1 MKFLLNFYVIFICF
15 VFTTNAQDSNEVLFE
30 LDEDSFMVG
39 PFVDSFQKN
48 SDLVASTKDDLE
60 DYLQLYINFRLKIK
74 SAYDQEMDTLQSFQK
89 EFNTYY
95 KQIADSYISNGKVTE
110 AMVREAY
117 DRTRTEVRASHIL
130 LNLSKYDEDT
140 VKVYNKALMLM
151 KRAEN
156 GEDFG
161 MLAEQNSEDPSAR
174 LNEGNLNWFNTSKMV
189 YEFEDAAYKLDVGE
203 ISKPVKSDFGYH
215 IIMKTGERASK
226 GKLKTAHILIVKKDS
241 IQDPKEQIEKIY
253 LKVENG
259 DDFHDLAKQ
268 YSDDTSTAA
277 EGGYVPAFGIGGLN
291 SKTYENEA
299 FQMENIGDYTKPFQT
314 KFGWHIVK
322 LIEVEPIQS
331 YQDLKEDLKK
341 RLKSSSRS
349 KLLVSKIKDDLE
361 ARYEV
366 TINEAARSYFLEAL
380 DSTFNKMEWRF
391 LPSENMPKTYVIKV
405 EEREVDFKAFG
416 EYLERQQR
424 NLSKLPEHKI
434 VIEDAL
440 NDLVYNELL
449 AYHKTQLVKIDQNFA
464 NRIEEYKNGILIFD
478 FMLTNVW
485 DPISKDTLLQR
496 DYYASNQDEFV
507 TDLKIEGRLYTS
519 SSKSSIKDLRSRLKK
534 KKSQDSISISLPD
547 DVMSEQVLISK
558 SSSKIPKAFKFK
570 KGVSPVYR
578 HLDQYLVMNAIKVK
592 PSFISEFNNVS
603 GKIISN
609 LQEKREEQLI
619 SNLRDQY
626 PVKINKSVLGKVK
639 QKFEK

>member
-1 MKFLLNFYVIFICF
+1 MCF

-74 SAYDQEMDTLQSFQK
+74 SAYDQELDTLQSFQK

-110 AMVREAY
+110 AMVKEAY

-130 LNLSKYDEDT
+130 LNLSKYDKDT
-140 VKVYNKALMLM
+140 AKVYNKALMLM

-156 GEDFG
+156 GDDFG
-161 MLAEQNSEDPSAR
+161 MLAKQNSEDPSAR
-174 LNEGNLNWFNTSKMV
+174 LNEGNLNWFNAFKMV

-299 FQMENIGDYTKPFQT
+299 FRMENIGDYTKPFQT

-366 TINEAARSYFLEAL
+366 TINEAARSYFLKAL
-380 DSTFNKMEWRF
+380 DSTFNKMKWRF

-405 EEREVDFKAFG
+405 EEREVDFKTFG

-449 AYHKTQLVKIDQNFA
+449 AHHKTQLVKIDQNFA

-507 TDLKIEGRLYTS
+507 TDLKIEGQLYSS
-519 SSKSSIKDLRSRLKK
+519 SSKSSIKEVRSRLKK
-534 KKSQDSISISLPD
+534 KKSQDSISILLPD
-547 DVMSEQVLISK
+547 DVMLEQVLISK
-558 SSSKIPKAFKFK
+558 SSPKIPKAFKFK
-570 KGVSPVYR
+570 EGVSPIYK
-578 HLDQYLVMNAIKVK
+578 HLDQYLVMNAIEVK
-592 PSFISEFNNVS
+592 PSFIPEFNNVS

-626 PVKINKSVLGKVK
+626 PIKINKSVLGKVK

>member
-1 MKFLLNFYVIFICF
+1 MCF

-74 SAYDQEMDTLQSFQK
+74 SAYDQELDTLQSFQK

-110 AMVREAY
+110 AMVKEAY
-117 DRTRTEVRASHIL
+117 DRSRTEVRASHIL

-140 VKVYNKALMLM
+140 AKVYNKALMLM

-156 GEDFG
+156 GDDFG
-161 MLAEQNSEDPSAR
+161 MLAKQNSEDPSAR
-174 LNEGNLNWFNTSKMV
+174 LNEGNLNWFNAFKMV

-299 FQMENIGDYTKPFQT
+299 FRMENIGDYTKPFQT

-366 TINEAARSYFLEAL
+366 TINEAARSYFLKAL
-380 DSTFNKMEWRF
+380 DSTFNKMKWRF
-391 LPSENMPKTYVIKV
+391 LPSENMPKTYVIKI
-405 EEREVDFKAFG
+405 EEREVDFKTFG

-507 TDLKIEGRLYTS
+507 TDLKIEGQLYSS
-519 SSKSSIKDLRSRLKK
+519 SSKSSIKEVRSRLKK
-534 KKSQDSISISLPD
+534 KKSQDSISILLPD
-547 DVMSEQVLISK
+547 DVMLEQVLISK

-570 KGVSPVYR
+570 EGVSLIYK
-578 HLDQYLVMNAIKVK
+578 HLDQYLVMNAIEVK
-592 PSFISEFNNVS
+592 PSFIPEFNNVS

-626 PVKINKSVLGKVK
+626 PIKINKSVLGKVK

>member
-1 MKFLLNFYVIFICF
+1 MCF

-74 SAYDQEMDTLQSFQK
+74 SAYDQELDTLQSFQK

-110 AMVREAY
+110 AMVKEAY
-117 DRTRTEVRASHIL
+117 DRSRTEVRASHIL

-140 VKVYNKALMLM
+140 AKVYNKALMLM

-156 GEDFG
+156 GDDFG
-161 MLAEQNSEDPSAR
+161 MLAKQNSEDPSAR
-174 LNEGNLNWFNTSKMV
+174 LNEGNLNWFNAFKMV

-299 FQMENIGDYTKPFQT
+299 FRMENIGDYTKPFQT

-366 TINEAARSYFLEAL
+366 TINEAARSYFLKAL
-380 DSTFNKMEWRF
+380 DSTFNKMKWRF

-405 EEREVDFKAFG
+405 EEREVDFKTFG

-449 AYHKTQLVKIDQNFA
+449 AHHKTQLVKIDQNFA

-507 TDLKIEGRLYTS
+507 TDLKIEGQLYSS
-519 SSKSSIKDLRSRLKK
+519 SSKSSIKEVRSRLKK
-534 KKSQDSISISLPD
+534 KKSQDSISILLPD
-547 DVMSEQVLISK
+547 DVMLEQVLISK
-558 SSSKIPKAFKFK
+558 SSPKIPKAFKFK
-570 KGVSPVYR
+570 EGVSPIYK
-578 HLDQYLVMNAIKVK
+578 HLDQYLVMNAIEEK
-592 PSFISEFNNVS
+592 PSFIPEFNNVS

-626 PVKINKSVLGKVK
+626 PIKINKSVLGKVK

>member
-1 MKFLLNFYVIFICF
+1 MCF

-74 SAYDQEMDTLQSFQK
+74 SAYDQELDTLQSFQK

-110 AMVREAY
+110 AMVKEAY

-140 VKVYNKALMLM
+140 AKVYNKALMLM

-156 GEDFG
+156 GDDFG
-161 MLAEQNSEDPSAR
+161 MLAKQNSEDPSAR
-174 LNEGNLNWFNTSKMV
+174 LNEGNLNWFNAFKMV

-299 FQMENIGDYTKPFQT
+299 FRMENIGDYTKPFQT

-366 TINEAARSYFLEAL
+366 TINEAARSYFLKAL
-380 DSTFNKMEWRF
+380 DSTFNKMKWRF

-405 EEREVDFKAFG
+405 EEREVDFKTFG

-449 AYHKTQLVKIDQNFA
+449 AHHKTQLVKIDQNFA

-507 TDLKIEGRLYTS
+507 TDLKIEGQLYSS
-519 SSKSSIKDLRSRLKK
+519 SSKSSIKEVRSRLKK
-534 KKSQDSISISLPD
+534 KKSQDSISILLPD
-547 DVMSEQVLISK
+547 DVMLEQVLISK
-558 SSSKIPKAFKFK
+558 SSPKIPKAFKFK
-570 KGVSPVYR
+570 EGVSPIYK
-578 HLDQYLVMNAIKVK
+578 HLDQYLVMNAIEEK
-592 PSFISEFNNVS
+592 PSFIPEFNNVS

-626 PVKINKSVLGKVK
+626 PIKINKSVLGKVK

>member
-1 MKFLLNFYVIFICF
+1 MCF

-74 SAYDQEMDTLQSFQK
+74 SAYDQELDTLQSFQK

-110 AMVREAY
+110 AMVKEAY

-130 LNLSKYDEDT
+130 LNLSKYDKDT
-140 VKVYNKALMLM
+140 AKVYNKALMLM

-156 GEDFG
+156 GDDFG
-161 MLAEQNSEDPSAR
+161 MLAKQNSEDPSAR
-174 LNEGNLNWFNTSKMV
+174 LNEGNLNWFNAFKMV

-299 FQMENIGDYTKPFQT
+299 FRMENIGDYTKPFQT

-366 TINEAARSYFLEAL
+366 TINEAARSYFLKAL
-380 DSTFNKMEWRF
+380 DSTFNKMKWRF

-405 EEREVDFKAFG
+405 EEREVDFKTFG

-449 AYHKTQLVKIDQNFA
+449 AHHKTQLVKIDQNFA

-507 TDLKIEGRLYTS
+507 TDLKIGGQLYSS
-519 SSKSSIKDLRSRLKK
+519 SSKSSIKNVRSRLKK
-534 KKSQDSISISLPD
+534 KRALDSTSILLPD
-547 DVMSEQVLISK
+547 NVMLEQVLISK
-558 SSSKIPKAFKFK
+558 SSPKIPKAFKFK
-570 KGVSPVYR
+570 EGVSPIYK
-578 HLDQYLVMNAIKVK
+578 HLDQYLVMNAIEVK
-592 PSFISEFNNVS
+592 PSFIPEFNNVS

-626 PVKINKSVLGKVK
+626 PIKINKSVLGKVK

>member
-1 MKFLLNFYVIFICF
+1 
-15 VFTTNAQDSNEVLFE
+15 
-30 LDEDSFMVG
+30 
-39 PFVDSFQKN
+39 
-48 SDLVASTKDDLE
+48 
-60 DYLQLYINFRLKIK
+60 
-74 SAYDQEMDTLQSFQK
+74 
-89 EFNTYY
+89 
-95 KQIADSYISNGKVTE
+95 
-110 AMVREAY
+110 
-117 DRTRTEVRASHIL
+117 
-130 LNLSKYDEDT
+130 
-140 VKVYNKALMLM
+140 
-151 KRAEN
+151 
-156 GEDFG
+156 
-161 MLAEQNSEDPSAR
+161 
-174 LNEGNLNWFNTSKMV
+174 
-189 YEFEDAAYKLDVGE
+189 
-203 ISKPVKSDFGYH
+203 
-215 IIMKTGERASK
+215 
-226 GKLKTAHILIVKKDS
+226 
-241 IQDPKEQIEKIY
+241 
-253 LKVENG
+253 
-259 DDFHDLAKQ
+259 
-268 YSDDTSTAA
+268 
-277 EGGYVPAFGIGGLN
+277 
-291 SKTYENEA
+291 
-299 FQMENIGDYTKPFQT
+299 MENIGDYTKPFQT

>member
-1 MKFLLNFYVIFICF
+1 MKSLLNFYVIFMCF

-39 PFVDSFQKN
+39 SFVDSFQKN

-74 SAYDQEMDTLQSFQK
+74 SAYDQELDTLQSFQK

-110 AMVREAY
+110 AMVKEAY

-130 LNLSKYDEDT
+130 LNLSKYDKDT
-140 VKVYNKALMLM
+140 AKVYNKALMLM

-156 GEDFG
+156 GDDFG
-161 MLAEQNSEDPSAR
+161 MLAKQNSEDPSAR
-174 LNEGNLNWFNTSKMV
+174 LNEGNLNWFNAFKMV

-299 FQMENIGDYTKPFQT
+299 FRMENIGDYTKPFQT

-366 TINEAARSYFLEAL
+366 TINEAARSYFLKAL
-380 DSTFNKMEWRF
+380 DSTFNKMKWRF

-405 EEREVDFKAFG
+405 EEREVDFKTFG

-449 AYHKTQLVKIDQNFA
+449 AHHKTQLVKIDQNFA

-507 TDLKIEGRLYTS
+507 TDLKIGGQLYSS
-519 SSKSSIKDLRSRLKK
+519 SSKSSIKNVRSRLKK
-534 KKSQDSISISLPD
+534 KRALDSTSILLPD
-547 DVMSEQVLISK
+547 NVMLEQVLISK
-558 SSSKIPKAFKFK
+558 SSPKIPKAFKFK
-570 KGVSPVYR
+570 EGVSPIYK
-578 HLDQYLVMNAIKVK
+578 HLDQYLVMNAIEVK
-592 PSFISEFNNVS
+592 PSFIPEFNNVS

-626 PVKINKSVLGKVK
+626 PIKINKSVLGKVK